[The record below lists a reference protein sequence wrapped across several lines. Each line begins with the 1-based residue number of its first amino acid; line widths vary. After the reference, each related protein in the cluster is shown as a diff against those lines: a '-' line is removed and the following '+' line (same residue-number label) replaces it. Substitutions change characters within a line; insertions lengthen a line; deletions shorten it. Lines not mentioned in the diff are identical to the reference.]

1 MQNNQEVKFYE
12 IFKKLAVIGA
22 AFVMSISV
30 TVSASAAELSYTD
43 STGKY
48 KMIGINESDGDYRHA
63 VTKTYNYS
71 GGTRRVGSRVIQ
83 RETVNSVNLTESYST
98 GVIANNLYYQRGNNC
113 SKSKDPH
120 YSVHYS
126 EWYNSSAY
134 ESGIAYN
141 HQFVIRVIY

>member
-48 KMIGINESDGDYRHA
+48 KMIGINESDGDYRHTA
-63 VTKTYNYS
+63 TIKTDK
-71 GGTRRVGSRVIQ
+71 
-83 RETVNSVNLTESYST
+83 E
-98 GVIANNLYYQRGNNC
+98 NNLSIAEVDYRVYQTN
-113 SKSKDPH
+113 
-120 YSVHYS
+120 
-126 EWYNSSAY
+126 E
-134 ESGIAYN
+134 
-141 HQFVIRVIY
+141 